1 MTVQELID
9 NIKTLPSNY
18 KVLVLSDAQCSNE
31 RPSFYDLDYLEG
43 NDVDE
48 DWQTETVTILHT
60 KKEGGR
66 PRL

>member
-9 NIKTLPSNY
+9 NIKTLPPDY
-18 KVLVLSDAQCSNE
+18 KVLVLSDAQCADE
-31 RPSFYDLDYLEG
+31 KPGFYDLDYLEV

-48 DWQTETVTILHT
+48 DWQTETVTILHA